1 MAPQPAQ
8 QRPRTLGAADL
19 RRRGAWLNPVLLFVA
34 AGALAVV
41 VLLVVLSWFSTRAAT
56 DQAIF
61 DARSVTVVVA
71 HSVAEPAMPVGLVE
85 GRAASVDRF
94 DRTVL
99 SRLLVDRIVRIKIW
113 DATGTIIYS
122 DKVQLIG
129 EAFGLGADE
138 QEILAHGG
146 SAADVSDLDEPE
158 NRFERGHGKLLEVY
172 TQVHSPSGQP
182 LLFEAYFP
190 YSDVTQRSADIASEF
205 RPITMAGLVIFLLL
219 SSPLVLVL
227 ARRLDRSAADR
238 ERLLVA
244 AVEASD
250 IERRRIARDLHDGV
264 VQELAGISFTLSA
277 TARQIHEQPE
287 MTRTLDSLG
296 AGVRRSLRALR
307 SLLVE
312 IYPPD
317 LRTQGLPTALDD
329 LLAPSAAAGV
339 DVSVAVEDTS
349 KVSPDQVALVWR
361 GAQEAVRNAIRHGR
375 PRSLLVRVSAL
386 PAGVQLEVRDDGVG
400 FDPAVDPPYGHFG
413 LRSIRDLVEEAG
425 GSLEISSAPDHGTT
439 FRMTLGET

>member
-1 MAPQPAQ
+1 EIGADAPMAPQPAQ

-205 RPITMAGLVIFLLL
+205 RPIT
-219 SSPLVLVL
+219 
-227 ARRLDRSAADR
+227 
-238 ERLLVA
+238 VA
-244 AVEASD
+244 AS
-250 IERRRIARDLHDGV
+250 
-264 VQELAGISFTLSA
+264 
-277 TARQIHEQPE
+277 
-287 MTRTLDSLG
+287 
-296 AGVRRSLRALR
+296 
-307 SLLVE
+307 
-312 IYPPD
+312 
-317 LRTQGLPTALDD
+317 
-329 LLAPSAAAGV
+329 
-339 DVSVAVEDTS
+339 
-349 KVSPDQVALVWR
+349 
-361 GAQEAVRNAIRHGR
+361 
-375 PRSLLVRVSAL
+375 
-386 PAGVQLEVRDDGVG
+386 
-400 FDPAVDPPYGHFG
+400 
-413 LRSIRDLVEEAG
+413 
-425 GSLEISSAPDHGTT
+425 
-439 FRMTLGET
+439 

>member
-1 MAPQPAQ
+1 MATSTAK
-8 QRPRTLGAADL
+8 QRPPFVGAAGL
-19 RRRGAWLNPVLLFVA
+19 RRRGVGTHPVVLFVA
-34 AGALAVV
+34 AGVLTVV
-41 VLLVVLSWFSTRAAT
+41 LLLVVLSWFSTRAAT

-61 DARSVTVVVA
+61 DARSVTQVVA
-71 HSVAEPAMPVGLVE
+71 HSVAEPAIPVGLVE

-94 DRTVL
+94 DRSVL

-113 DATGTIIYS
+113 AGDGTIIYS

-129 EAFGLGADE
+129 EKFSLDDE
-138 QEILAHGG
+138 EREIVANGG
-146 SAADVSDLDEPE
+146 SAADVSDLQAPE
-158 NRFERGHGKLLEVY
+158 NRFERGQGKLLEVY
-172 TQVHSPSGQP
+172 TQVHAPSGQP

-190 YSDVTQRSADIASEF
+190 YSDVTQRSATISSDF
-205 RPITMAGLVIFLLL
+205 RPITIAGLVMFLLL
-219 SSPLVLVL
+219 TTPLVWIL

-238 ERLLVA
+238 ERLLLA

-264 VQELAGISFTLSA
+264 VQELAGISFALSA
-277 TARQIHEQPE
+277 TARRLHEQPE
-287 MTRTLDSLG
+287 TTQTLDSLG

-329 LLAPSAAAGV
+329 LLAPAAAAGV
-339 DVSVAVEDTS
+339 QVSVDVDDTS
-349 KVSPDQVALVWR
+349 KVLPDRVALVWR

-375 PRSLLVRVSAL
+375 PRSLSVRVSTL
-386 PAGVQLEVRDDGVG
+386 PSGIQLEVRDDGAG
-400 FDPAVDPPYGHFG
+400 FDPDVDPPYGHLG

-425 GSLEISSAPDHGTT
+425 GSLDISSTPGRGTT
-439 FRMTLGET
+439 FCLTLGEA